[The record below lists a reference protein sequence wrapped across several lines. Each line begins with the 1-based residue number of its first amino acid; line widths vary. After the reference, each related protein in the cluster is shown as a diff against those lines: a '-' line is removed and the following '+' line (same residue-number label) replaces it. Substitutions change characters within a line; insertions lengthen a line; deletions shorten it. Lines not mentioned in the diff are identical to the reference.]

1 MKPFARPPLR
11 ILVVRRPGAAGDAL
25 GAMLVQLG
33 HGAES
38 ADHLQSALA
47 QMQLSSPDVVLLETG
62 AVEPL
67 DAGLIARM
75 RALGNASWMPIMS
88 FTGVDVGAGDAE
100 SAGGR
105 AAPGDRNLRAP
116 RSQMTP
122 VEALD
127 IGMDDHVELPDGLP
141 LLAARLARYQA
152 ILESQR
158 DAQTIVQR
166 QRDIHDNIVHAVLTF
181 DETGR
186 AVETNLAARL
196 TFGAATQD
204 RLLATDLLGRAG
216 NGHDALLLGGRLEL
230 QRIDGTRFQAEIS
243 SSQWKEGQQIRTTL
257 VVRDITEQLRVER
270 MRDEFLA
277 TVSHEL
283 RTPLTSVLGAVGLL
297 AAGAAGA
304 LPPQA
309 MSLAAVAQRNGVRL
323 SKLIDDI
330 LDLTKLEGDRMVL
343 HMRCQPV
350 ARVIQESI
358 AANQGYAS
366 GLGVYLRAE
375 MEPPSLVEA
384 LVCVDSDRM
393 QQVFGNLLSNAIKH
407 SPRGETVVVQLSE
420 VNGGFRVSVSDNG
433 PGIAPE
439 FLPQLFEKF
448 SQEDSS
454 DRRSL
459 GGAGLGLY
467 IARLLVE
474 RMGGAIEVGTPSHG
488 GATFNVWLP
497 TVTGVARGAECSAPS
512 YAQRAIQPPSG
523 ASA

>member
-1 MKPFARPPLR
+1 MKPFSRSPLR

-25 GAMLVQLG
+25 
-33 HGAES
+33 S
-38 ADHLQSALA
+38 AALA
-47 QMQLSSPDVVLLETG
+47 GLRHGDEAVDNIDAALARMQHSTPDVVLLEVGTG
-62 AVEPL
+62 EPL
-67 DAGLIARM
+67 DAALVARI
-75 RALGNASWMPIMS
+75 RALGTASWMPILAFAS
-88 FTGVDVGAGDAE
+88 GDAGPPGAQPG
-100 SAGGR
+100 SG
-105 AAPGDRNLRAP
+105 APTLRMP
-116 RSQMTP
+116 RSQRAR

-127 IGMDDHVELPDGLP
+127 IGMDDHVELPEDLP
-141 LLAARLARYQA
+141 LLAAMLARYQA
-152 ILESQR
+152 ILQSQR
-158 DAQTIVQR
+158 DMQTFGQR

-181 DETGR
+181 DENGR

-196 TFGAATQD
+196 TFGAATQN
-204 RLLATDLLGRAG
+204 RLLATDLLGQAG
-216 NGHDALLLGGRLEL
+216 SGHDALLLGGRLEL

-243 SSQWKEGQQIRTTL
+243 SSRWKEGQQTRTTL

-393 QQVFGNLLSNAIKH
+393 LQVFGNLLSNAIKH

-420 VNGGFRVSVSDNG
+420 ASDGFRVSVSDNG

-474 RMGGAIEVGTPSHG
+474 RMGGTIEVGTPSHG

-497 TVTGVARGAECSAPS
+497 TVTGVARGAECSALS
-512 YAQRAIQPPSG
+512 SAQRAIQPPSG
-523 ASA
+523 ASE

>member
-1 MKPFARPPLR
+1 MKPLARSPLR
-11 ILVVRRPGAAGDAL
+11 ILVIRPADAAGDAL
-25 GAMLVQLG
+25 GATLLGLG
-33 HGAES
+33 HVAES
-38 ADHLQSALA
+38 VDDAKSGLVR
-47 QMQLSSPDVVLLETG
+47 MQLSPPDVVLLQTG
-62 AVEPL
+62 PAEPP
-67 DAGLIARM
+67 DAELVTRM
-75 RALGNASWMPIMS
+75 RALGNASWMPIVAL
-88 FTGVDVGAGDAE
+88 TGVDARPAV
-100 SAGGR
+100 
-105 AAPGDRNLRAP
+105 PP
-116 RSQMTP
+116 SQMP
-122 VEALD
+122 LVQALD
-127 IGMDDHVELPDGLP
+127 VGMDDHIELPDGLP
-141 LLAARLARYQA
+141 LLAAKLARYQA

-181 DETGR
+181 DENGR

-196 TFGAATQD
+196 SFGAATQD

-216 NGHDALLLGGRLEL
+216 NGHEALLLGGRLEL

-243 SSQWKEGQQIRTTL
+243 SSQWKEGQQVRTTL

-343 HMRCQPV
+343 HMRCQPL

-384 LVCVDSDRM
+384 LVCVDSDRI

-474 RMGGAIEVGTPSHG
+474 RMGGAIDVGTPSHG

-497 TVTGVARGAECSAPS
+497 PVTGVARGAECSAP
-512 YAQRAIQPPSG
+512 APRAIPQAPG
-523 ASA
+523 APT

>member
-1 MKPFARPPLR
+1 MR
-11 ILVVRRPGAAGDAL
+11 ILVIHRADAAGEAL
-25 GAMLVQLG
+25 GAMLLGLG
-33 HGAES
+33 HVVEVV
-38 ADHLQSALA
+38 DHIAMGVARLQ
-47 QMQLSSPDVVLLETG
+47 QTPPDVLMLHSEG
-62 AVEPL
+62 AGQP
-67 DAGLIARM
+67 DAALIARLRTM
-75 RALGNASWMPIMS
+75 GNAGWMPIVCLS
-88 FTGVDVGAGDAE
+88 TGDATGPPE
-100 SAGGR
+100 DAHK
-105 AAPGDRNLRAP
+105 LL
-116 RSQMTP
+116 T
-122 VEALD
+122 EALER
-127 IGMDDHVELPDGLP
+127 GMDDQITLPDGLG
-141 LLAARLARYQA
+141 LLAAKLARYQE
-152 ILESQR
+152 ILVSQR
-158 DAQTIVQR
+158 DAQAIIQR
-166 QRDIHDNIVHAVLTF
+166 QRDIHDNILHAVLTF
-181 DETGR
+181 DESGR

-196 TFGAATQD
+196 TFGAATGE
-204 RLLATDLLGRAG
+204 RLMAANLLGRTD
-216 NGHDALLLGGRLEL
+216 NGHATLLLGGRLEL

-243 SSQWKEGQQIRTTL
+243 SSQWKEGQQVRTTL

-330 LDLTKLEGDRMVL
+330 LDLTKLEGDRMML
-343 HMRCQPV
+343 HMRCQPL

-407 SPRGETVVVQLSE
+407 SPRGETVVVQLSK

-474 RMGGAIEVGTPSHG
+474 RMGGSIEVGTPLHG

-497 TVTGVARGAECSAPS
+497 PVVGVARGADCGMQALAPRGAGES
-512 YAQRAIQPPSG
+512 SG
-523 ASA
+523 AST